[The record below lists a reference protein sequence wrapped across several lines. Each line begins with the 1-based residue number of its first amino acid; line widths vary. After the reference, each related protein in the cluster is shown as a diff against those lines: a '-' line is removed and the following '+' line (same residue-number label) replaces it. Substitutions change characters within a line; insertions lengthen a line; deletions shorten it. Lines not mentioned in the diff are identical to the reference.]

1 MHGLVRI
8 SPSNRGLIWQTGF
21 NAILNAGMDP
31 EVKIIY
37 WMDLKQA
44 THFVCCIQT
53 SYLHFSTENVQFKGN
68 YRNQISIAW
77 NWKWTECWYQL
88 GSLRKY
94 AKWCIKPK
102 IEYQMLK
109 FYANMVDDNYDL
121 TNFIRFWFQ
130 LEIPRIGVPDSKSLY
145 KKSIFESL
153 SKLFTTGISYIF
165 LDSIKMLSLK
175 SINRINYVLE
185 GYWFWC
191 K

>member
-102 IEYQMLK
+102 IEYQVLK

-121 TNFIRFWFQ
+121 TNFIRFWFL
-130 LEIPRIGVPDSKSLY
+130 LEIPRFKIFVQKIYLRKPKQAFYYWNILYLFRFNKNAFSKIH
-145 KKSIFESL
+145 KSN
-153 SKLFTTGISYIF
+153 KLCLGR
-165 LDSIKMLSLK
+165 LL
-175 SINRINYVLE
+175 VLV
-185 GYWFWC
+185 
-191 K
+191 

>member
-21 NAILNAGMDP
+21 NAISNAGMDP

-77 NWKWTECWYQL
+77 NWKWTERWYQL
-88 GSLRKY
+88 GILRKS

-102 IEYQMLK
+102 IEYHVLK
-109 FYANMVDDNYDL
+109 CYANMVDDNYDL
-121 TNFIRFWFQ
+121 TNFIRFWFK
-130 LEIPRIGVPDSKSLY
+130 LEMTRSKIFLQ
-145 KKSIFESL
+145 KANFES
-153 SKLFTTGISYIF
+153 
-165 LDSIKMLSLK
+165 
-175 SINRINYVLE
+175 
-185 GYWFWC
+185 
-191 K
+191 

>member
-77 NWKWTECWYQL
+77 NWKWTDSVQL
-88 GSLRKY
+88 NSDINLEVWENMPNDVLNRKLSTR
-94 AKWCIKPK
+94 CS
-102 IEYQMLK
+102 
-109 FYANMVDDNYDL
+109 
-121 TNFIRFWFQ
+121 NFTLIWWM
-130 LEIPRIGVPDSKSLY
+130 ITMIWP
-145 KKSIFESL
+145 
-153 SKLFTTGISYIF
+153 IS
-165 LDSIKMLSLK
+165 
-175 SINRINYVLE
+175 
-185 GYWFWC
+185 
-191 K
+191 